1 MTAALRDNSVPWGY
15 RPAGWKG
22 RQQPPNQGK
31 VRTPV
36 AYCKSDSRIAER
48 KTVKLIRSII
58 GAVTGGNDTEKPWEF
73 APLQVDKPI
82 TLDERRAAEQAK
94 QIKLGYSVE
103 IINKGEGVR
112 YTEGLR
118 IVEAKIGWDD
128 GARLVLNTMSRWVK
142 PEPRE
147 LTTTEFI
154 RILTRIGEYLTCD
167 GKPLTVVDQ
176 APPLRVEDATAAS
189 TVLPRVACWTR
200 LERDFKIVE
209 ERQPAAAQ
217 PASGTV
223 AGS

>member
-1 MTAALRDNSVPWGY
+1 
-15 RPAGWKG
+15 
-22 RQQPPNQGK
+22 
-31 VRTPV
+31 
-36 AYCKSDSRIAER
+36 
-48 KTVKLIRSII
+48 VKLIRSII
-58 GAVTGGNDTEKPWEF
+58 GAVTGKKDEEEPWEF
-73 APLQVDKPI
+73 APREEKPI
-82 TLDERRAAEQAK
+82 TLDERRAAEQAR

-128 GARLVLNTMSRWVK
+128 GARLVLNTMSRWLK

-147 LTTTEFI
+147 LTTAEFI

-176 APPLRVEDATAAS
+176 APPLKVEDTPAAKS
-189 TVLPRVACWTR
+189 VLPRVACWTR

-209 ERQPAAAQ
+209 ERKPAEAQPQAAAGGN
-217 PASGTV
+217 PA
-223 AGS
+223 

>member
-1 MTAALRDNSVPWGY
+1 M
-15 RPAGWKG
+15 
-22 RQQPPNQGK
+22 
-31 VRTPV
+31 
-36 AYCKSDSRIAER
+36 
-48 KTVKLIRSII
+48 KLIRSII
-58 GAVTGGNDTEKPWEF
+58 GAVTGKNAEEKPWEF
-73 APLQVDKPI
+73 APLQAEKPV
-82 TLDERRAAEQAK
+82 TLDERRGAEQAK

-118 IVEAKIGWDD
+118 IVEAKIGWED

-154 RILTRIGEYLTCD
+154 RVLTRIGEYLTCD

-176 APPLRVEDATAAS
+176 APALRVEDAAVAAA
-189 TVLPRVACWTR
+189 VLPRVACWTR

-209 ERQPAAAQ
+209 DRQARAPQEAQ
-217 PASGTV
+217 GATG
-223 AGS
+223 